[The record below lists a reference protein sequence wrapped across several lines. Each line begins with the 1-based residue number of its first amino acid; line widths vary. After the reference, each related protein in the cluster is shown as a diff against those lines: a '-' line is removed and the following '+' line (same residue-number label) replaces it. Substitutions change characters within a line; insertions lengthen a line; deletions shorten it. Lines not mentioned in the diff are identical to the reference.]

1 MNLTETLQGL
11 RRRRLQGTLL
21 TLAAACACAALG
33 APRVVEAAD
42 GDLGTIDQ
50 LVRQGRYQEAADLLA
65 PLQPSGGAEDASY
78 YYLRGRVALGTNRY
92 AEAKELFKRALA
104 ADPYLAAAH
113 LGLGRAYYGL
123 GQYAEALIEFQTV
136 LNFPDVAPDLLT
148 QVKTYLQAADQYLED
163 RRWLFFGYA
172 ETGAGWYWTLPT
184 DGSRAVGLD
193 RSEGFFNARVGGGAT
208 YLMPNSTA
216 FETTL
221 DYRFR
226 WYDNPD
232 TRNDGDLRWRAAVS
246 RVFDDNNVAIGFRGR
261 NSYRGN
267 GYYRNDYALFT
278 EWRIRVDERNQVVV
292 AGEIRD
298 RVYPSGTLRERSR
311 VVAEGGLGWL
321 RSFADG
327 RGSFQVN
334 AITGVESA
342 VAGRPDGDVVYWGVN
357 GTLNYA
363 FTPKLNGFL
372 YAIYKRDD
380 YNLERARVDPTLGS
394 VGYLKRSDNLLD
406 VGGGLVWE
414 FAPTWTL
421 RPEFL
426 YNNDD
431 SNTALNRWSYIE
443 AWINVRKS
451 F

>member
-1 MNLTETLQGL
+1 MKTAKGWREL
-11 RRRRLQGTLL
+11 RHS
-21 TLAAACACAALG
+21 AACAALG
-33 APRVVEAAD
+33 VPTLVAAAD
-42 GDLGTIDQ
+42 GDLGSIDQ
-50 LVRQGRYQEAADLLA
+50 LVREGRYQEAAALLA
-65 PLQPSGGAEDASY
+65 PMQPRGGADDAQY
-78 YYLRGRVALGTNRY
+78 YYLRGRAALGTNRA
-92 AEAKELFKRALA
+92 AEAKELFKRALEL
-104 ADPYLAAAH
+104 DSYSAAAH
-113 LGLGRAYYGL
+113 LALGRAYYAL

-148 QVKTYLQAADQYLED
+148 QVQTYAQAAEQYLAG

-172 ETGAGWYWTLPT
+172 ETGAGWYRQLPT
-184 DGSRAVGLD
+184 DGSRAVGLE
-193 RSEGFFNARVGGGAT
+193 RSEAFFNARVGGGAT
-208 YLMPNSTA
+208 YLLPNSA
-216 FETTL
+216 AWETTL

-232 TRNDGDLRWRAAVS
+232 ARNDGDLRWRTAVS

-278 EWRIRVDERNQVVV
+278 EWRIRMNEKNQLVI

-311 VVAEGGLGWL
+311 VVAEGGVGWL

-334 AITGVESA
+334 AIAGVESA
-342 VAGRPDGDVVYWGVN
+342 VADRPDGDVGYWGLN
-357 GTLNYA
+357 GTLNYV

-380 YNLERARVDPTLGS
+380 YNLERARVDPTLGT
-394 VGYLKRSDNLLD
+394 VGYLTRSDNLLD
-406 VGGGLVWE
+406 VGGGLIWE

-431 SNTALNRWSYIE
+431 SNVALSRWSYFEI
-443 AWINVRKS
+443 WLNVRKA